1 MENLITIDG
10 TDYPVGVVEL
20 TEVSNFANK
29 FAKRTEDWDLQREL
43 AGIFFAYRLT
53 VGDLNDQTLL
63 QALWDKVHEFTEYHT
78 VTLPHGTGTQTFTAY
93 IVDAERKLRKHK
105 GGVNTWGGF
114 ALEFIAKAPQ
124 ITE

>member
-29 FAKRTEDWDLQREL
+29 FAKRTEDWDLSREL
-43 AGIFFAYRLT
+43 AGIFFGYRLT
-53 VGDLNDQTLL
+53 VGNNNDQALL
-63 QALWDKVHEFTEYHT
+63 QALWDKVHEFVEYHT
-78 VTLPHGTGTQTFTAY
+78 VTLPHGAGTQTFTAY
-93 IVDAERKLRKHK
+93 IVDAERPLRKK
-105 GGVNTWGGF
+105 KNGVNTWGGF